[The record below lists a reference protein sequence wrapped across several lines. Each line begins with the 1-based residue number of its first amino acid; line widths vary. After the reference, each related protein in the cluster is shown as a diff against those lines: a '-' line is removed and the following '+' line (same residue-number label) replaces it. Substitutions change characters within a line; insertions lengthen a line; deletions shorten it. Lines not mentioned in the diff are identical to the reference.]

1 MSAISVCMRAAV
13 QLLISALLLVG
24 TVLATVSVTASAATP
39 CASSIPDGFG
49 PFGKGM
55 PPVRAKIG
63 TGHVLTGVV
72 LSSRDCKPIR
82 RARVEL
88 WQANKQGRYVRAG
101 SATVYTNAQ
110 GRFRLEGPRPPSYE
124 GRPGHIHLRVSA
136 PGHEQLLSRYVVAGT
151 ARRGAVRLV
160 LQIHD
165 L

>member
-1 MSAISVCMRAAV
+1 MGAPVRLTILAI
-13 QLLISALLLVG
+13 LLVSA
-24 TVLATVSVTASAATP
+24 VHATGSVAASAAGG
-39 CASSIPDGFG
+39 CQASIPDGFG
-49 PFGKGM
+49 PFGKGT

-72 LSSRDCKPIR
+72 LSSLDCMPLR

-101 SATVYTNAQ
+101 SATVFTNAQ
-110 GRFRLEGPRPPSYE
+110 GRFRFEGPLPPSYE

-136 PGHEQLLSRYVVAGT
+136 PGHEQLLSRYEAASG
-151 ARRGAVRLV
+151 ARRGTVRLV
-160 LQIHD
+160 LQIQD

>member
-1 MSAISVCMRAAV
+1 MRAAV
-13 QLLISALLLVG
+13 RLAVVACFLAG
-24 TVLATVSVTASAATP
+24 AVLATVVVTASAATACP
-39 CASSIPDGFG
+39 SSVPDGLG
-49 PFGKGM
+49 PFGKGT

-72 LSSRDCKPIR
+72 LSSLDCKPIR

-101 SATVYTNAQ
+101 SATVFTNARGQ
-110 GRFRLEGPRPPSYE
+110 FRLEGPLPPSYE
-124 GRPGHIHLRVSA
+124 GRPGHIHLRVSS
-136 PGHEQLLSRYVVAGT
+136 PGHEQLLSRYEVASG

-160 LQIHD
+160 LQIQD

>member
-1 MSAISVCMRAAV
+1 MRAAV
-13 QLLISALLLVG
+13 RLVILALLLASA
-24 TVLATVSVTASAATP
+24 VLATVAVTASAATACP
-39 CASSIPDGFG
+39 SSVPDGFG

-72 LSSRDCKPIR
+72 LSSLDCKPIR

-136 PGHEQLLSRYVVAGT
+136 PGHEQLLSRYEAASG
-151 ARRGAVRLV
+151 ARRGTVRLV
-160 LQIHD
+160 LQIQD

>member
-1 MSAISVCMRAAV
+1 MQAVARLAVASVLFASVA
-13 QLLISALLLVG
+13 
-24 TVLATVSVTASAATP
+24 LATVAASASGATACP
-39 CASSIPDGFG
+39 ASIPDGFG

-72 LSSRDCKPIR
+72 LSSLDCKPIR

-110 GRFRLEGPRPPSYE
+110 GRFRLEGPLPPSYE

-136 PGHEQLLSRYVVAGT
+136 PGHEQLLSRYEAASG
-151 ARRGAVRLV
+151 ARRGTVRLV
-160 LQIHD
+160 LQIQD

>member
-1 MSAISVCMRAAV
+1 MRAAV
-13 QLLISALLLVG
+13 RLVILPLLLASA
-24 TVLATVSVTASAATP
+24 VLATVAVTASAAAACP
-39 CASSIPDGFG
+39 ASVPDGFG
-49 PFGKGM
+49 PFGKGT

-72 LSSRDCKPIR
+72 LSSLDCKPIR

-101 SATVYTNAQ
+101 SATVFTNAQ
-110 GRFRLEGPRPPSYE
+110 GRFRLEGPLPPSYE

-136 PGHEQLLSRYVVAGT
+136 PGHEQLLSRYEAVAG
-151 ARRGAVRLV
+151 ARRGTVRLV
-160 LQIHD
+160 LQIQD